1 VDAGLKKDYNHDTD
15 SGVRRPVVHAAGYKT
30 GTPTRCHSVALHSD
44 CAVLYEVCILSLVPG
59 LVRGPRL
66 GFSLGGQGGE
76 QVQSLC
82 LVDPTADRVA
92 KYDGQANSI
101 RRLCSTRDEESA
113 LHMIAT
119 WSYSKRAWR
128 GLEQW
133 LGIAWQPLPGA
144 QLQTLQIM
152 VESDDSA
159 EQTRGRRP
167 DAKIHIHHLELWKE
181 RCRGVFHNKAMS
193 DQQLQKIIRNDA
205 DQW

>member
-133 LGIAWQPLPGA
+133 LGIAWQPLRGHNYRRFKSWWSQMTQPNRPGA
-144 QLQTLQIM
+144 ADRTQKFIYITWNCGRKDAAG
-152 VESDDSA
+152 SST
-159 EQTRGRRP
+159 TRP
-167 DAKIHIHHLELWKE
+167 
-181 RCRGVFHNKAMS
+181 CRINNCRK
-193 DQQLQKIIRNDA
+193 
-205 DQW
+205 